1 MKNIMCGI
9 MFVALLAA
17 CSKAPE
23 SISEAYDP
31 DAGRVIAESECL
43 DCHRLDGGGENPDIP
58 NLTAQSAEYL
68 VEAMLAYRDGRRL
81 HAALQDMIQGMT
93 DEEIRN
99 IAGYYADLPPLPAR
113 DHENNYLANEAEGE
127 PVAKVCEE
135 CHGAKGI
142 SDTEGV
148 PSLAGQQPA
157 YLIVAIEEYSDGT
170 RKHTGQEDMLTEM
183 RQVDIERIAMYFA
196 SQSAP
201 ARPAPPFGD
210 PVSGKA
216 ESARCGEC
224 HGAKGVSH
232 EALVP
237 SLAGQEPVYLV
248 SAIRAYKNH
257 ERLSDEPMPQKTE
270 KQIEDLAAYYSTQ
283 KTDAALKGRLSGEQ
297 IAAKCDRCHDPASGK
312 RKPNVPLL
320 AGQSHDYLVKAMK
333 EYRREDRD
341 NSMMHKM
348 SARYSDETIEAIARY
363 YAGQ

>member
-1 MKNIMCGI
+1 MKNILYGI
-9 MFVALLAA
+9 IIVVLLGA

-23 SISEAYDP
+23 SISEDYDP
-31 DAGRVIAESECL
+31 DAGRAIAESECV
-43 DCHRLDGGGENPDIP
+43 DCHGLDGRGENPDIP
-58 NLTAQSAEYL
+58 NLAAQSPEYL

-81 HAALQDMIQGMT
+81 HAALQDMVQGMT
-93 DEEIRN
+93 DEDIRN
-99 IAGYYADLPPLPAR
+99 IAGYFADLPALPVLENKT
-113 DHENNYLANEAEGE
+113 DHMAAEPAGE
-127 PVAKVCEE
+127 PIAKVCEE
-135 CHGAKGI
+135 CHGTNGI
-142 SDTEGV
+142 SNTEGV

-170 RKHTGQEDMLTEM
+170 RMHTDQGDMLAEM
-183 RQVDIERIAMYFA
+183 RQVDIERIAIYFA
-196 SQSAP
+196 SKSAP
-201 ARPAPPFGD
+201 ARPAPAFGD

-216 ESARCGEC
+216 ESAKCGEC
-224 HGAKGVSH
+224 HGANGVSH

-248 SAIRAYKNH
+248 NAIQAYKNH
-257 ERLSDEPMPQKTE
+257 ERFSDEPMPQKTQ

-283 KTDAALKGRLSGEQ
+283 ETKAALKGQLSSEQ

-348 SARYSDETIEAIARY
+348 SARYSDEMIEAIASY
-363 YAGQ
+363 YAEQ